1 MAIGTPSSTAP
12 LTAKV
17 NTGITSCPNL
27 RELTRTSTVWQNGQ
41 QRKKISSKGE
51 STAPSSSYV
60 PPTGGFLGIGRT
72 QPSAEFGVGEVLVM
86 YVRRD
91 MEIGEKKGG
100 VEIAGTVMDESVIGD
115 DGVIGR

>member
-12 LTAKV
+12 LTSKV
-17 NTGITSCPNL
+17 NTGITSCPDL

-41 QRKKISSKGE
+41 QRKKQFKSKGE

-91 MEIGEKKGG
+91 MEVSKKGG